1 MKYKALVLTLAA
13 LLLASCAT
21 NSNDLKNQTPDEKKS
36 EVYYGQGTNELV
48 NKNYSQ
54 ALTYLTKAKE
64 LNPKDSR
71 VRNNLGM
78 SYFFRDQIGLA
89 EEQLKKAIDLDDKNT
104 DARMNLGSLYLSQK
118 NYKAARIQFLAVL
131 EDLTYPNQF
140 RNYYNLALV
149 SLNEGDRRMAF
160 EYLAKSIKE
169 KEDYCLSHYKL
180 GEMYA
185 EEYRFKQALD
195 SFKESGKGT
204 CVSEPGPHYQQAMAL
219 LNLNRPTEAKLKF
232 QEITE
237 KFPATRFGTMASI
250 QIKKINNNNEEQST
264 RTQTEMIR
272 SNSVE
277 TPNF

>member
-140 RNYYNLALV
+140 RNYYNLALA